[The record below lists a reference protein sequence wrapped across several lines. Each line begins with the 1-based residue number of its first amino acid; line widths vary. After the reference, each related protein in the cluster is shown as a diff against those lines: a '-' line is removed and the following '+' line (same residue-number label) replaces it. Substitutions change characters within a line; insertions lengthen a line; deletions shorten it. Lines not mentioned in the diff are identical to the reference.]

1 MEEVEEHMIGG
12 AAGGTP
18 GVEENPPEY
27 VMPEDGSERYDKVSR
42 VINYELN
49 EINKEIRKAPGE
61 VEAVTVAVLINQ
73 DALIDGN
80 LTADKEREI
89 ADLIYAAT
97 GLDTRQVEVKSE
109 RFRSE
114 ELGVAEGEK
123 GMNWLALILALVGG
137 LSIVGYVAYRRKK
150 DRELEELESEL
161 DEETL
166 IEAEIE
172 DLEFETEESK
182 MKSQIENFVDKK
194 PDAVAQLL
202 RTWLNE

>member
-1 MEEVEEHMIGG
+1 M
-12 AAGGTP
+12 T
-18 GVEENPPEY
+18 
-27 VMPEDGSERYDKVSR
+27 
-42 VINYELN
+42 
-49 EINKEIRKAPGE
+49 
-61 VEAVTVAVLINQ
+61 
-73 DALIDGN
+73 
-80 LTADKEREI
+80 
-89 ADLIYAAT
+89 
-97 GLDTRQVEVKSE
+97 
-109 RFRSE
+109 
-114 ELGVAEGEK
+114 
-123 GMNWLALILALVGG
+123 ALVGG